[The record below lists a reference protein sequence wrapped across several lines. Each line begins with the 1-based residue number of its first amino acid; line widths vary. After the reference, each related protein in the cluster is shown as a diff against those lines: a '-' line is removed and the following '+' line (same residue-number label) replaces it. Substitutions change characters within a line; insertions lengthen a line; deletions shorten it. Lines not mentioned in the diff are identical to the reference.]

1 MKTILVVANETLG
14 GGKLLAKIQERAAGD
29 DTRVVVC
36 VPRNRPKHGN
46 IIYDDFV
53 FDAAKVRI
61 DLARRF
67 LRERGVTAIGDIGD
81 PDPYTA
87 TMDAVA
93 EHRPQ
98 EIIVSTYPATVSGWL
113 RRDLIERIEDASGL
127 PVEHVVQDIDA
138 EGLPFRVTL
147 VVAARTASGDE
158 LLNALKQKSADDDRE
173 TLFIV
178 TVPQEGGEG
187 AHAARARARMAQL
200 VDRLLA
206 EDLVA
211 AGMIG
216 DPDPYT
222 ATMNALQYFRVDDI
236 VISTLPATR
245 SGWLRAD
252 LIERV
257 RKVSGKPVEHVETA
271 DPAAS
276 NANANAA

>member
-1 MKTILVVANETLG
+1 MKTILVVANETLAG
-14 GGKLLAKIQERAAGD
+14 AKLLEVVKDRAEKGGD
-29 DTRVVVC
+29 GTRVVVC
-36 VPRNRPKHGN
+36 VPRNKPKHGN

-53 FDAAKVRI
+53 FDTAKVRI

-67 LRERGVTAIGDIGD
+67 LRDQGITAIGDIGD

-93 EHRPQ
+93 EHRPD

-113 RRDLIERIEDASGL
+113 RRDLIERIEQASGL
-127 PVEHVVQDIDA
+127 PVTHVVQDLDA
-138 EGLPFRVTL
+138 EGIPFHVTL

-158 LLNALKQKSADDDRE
+158 LLQALKDKAAGNERG
-173 TLFIV
+173 TLYIV

-187 AHAARARARMAQL
+187 QHAATARARMAQV
-200 VDRLLA
+200 VDRLIA
-206 EDLVA
+206 EGLIA

-222 ATMNALQYFRVDDI
+222 ATMNALQFFRVDD
-236 VISTLPATR
+236 VVVSTLPATR
-245 SGWLRAD
+245 SGWMRAD

-257 RKVSGKPVEHVETA
+257 RKASHKSVTHIETSERSA
-271 DPAAS
+271 
-276 NANANAA
+276 ANAA

>member
-1 MKTILVVANETLG
+1 MKTILVVANETLAG
-14 GGKLLAKIQERAAGD
+14 AKLLETVKERAGD
-29 DTRVVVC
+29 KDARVVVC
-36 VPRNRPKHGN
+36 VPRNKPKHGN

-67 LRERGVTAIGDIGD
+67 LRDQGVNAIGDIGD

-93 EHRPQ
+93 EHRPD
-98 EIIVSTYPATVSGWL
+98 EIIISTYPATVSGWL
-113 RRDLIERIEDASGL
+113 RRDLIERVEQASRL
-127 PVEHVVQDIDA
+127 PVTHIEQDIDA
-138 EGLPFRVTL
+138 EGIPFHVTL
-147 VVAARTASGDE
+147 VMAAKTAGGEE
-158 LLNALKQKSADDDRE
+158 LLQRLKQKAEGHERE

-187 AHAARARARMAQL
+187 QHAARARARMAQ
-200 VDRLLA
+200 VIDRLLA
-206 EDLVA
+206 ENLIA
-211 AGMIG
+211 AGMIA

-222 ATMNALQYFRVDDI
+222 ATMNALQFFRVDDI

-257 RKVSGKPVEHVETA
+257 RRATNKPVEHVEATDREA
-271 DPAAS
+271 TSAA
-276 NANANAA
+276 

>member
-1 MKTILVVANETLG
+1 MSTILVVANETLAG
-14 GGKLLAKIQERAAGD
+14 AQLLETVKERASAGGEG
-29 DTRVVVC
+29 TRVVVC
-36 VPRNRPKHGN
+36 VPRNKPKHGN

-67 LRERGVTAIGDIGD
+67 LRDQGINAVGDIGD

-93 EHRPQ
+93 EHHPD
-98 EIIVSTYPATVSGWL
+98 EIIVSTFPATVSGWL
-113 RRDLIERIEDASGL
+113 RRDLIERIEQASGL
-127 PVEHVVQDIDA
+127 PVTHVVQDIDA
-138 EGLPFRVTL
+138 EGIPFHVTL
-147 VVAARTASGDE
+147 VVAAKTASGDV
-158 LLNALKQKSADDDRE
+158 LLDALKAKAGSDPRGS
-173 TLFIV
+173 LFIV
-178 TVPQEGGEG
+178 IVPQEGGEG
-187 AHAARARARMAQL
+187 HHAANARARMAQV
-200 VDRLLA
+200 VDRLISEGLI
-206 EDLVA
+206 A

-222 ATMNALQYFRVDDI
+222 ATMNALQFFRVDDI

-257 RKVSGKPVEHVETA
+257 RKVTNKPVEHIETT
-271 DPAAS
+271 DRAAS
-276 NANANAA
+276 AA

>member
-1 MKTILVVANETLG
+1 MKTILVIANETLG
-14 GGKLLAKIQERAAGD
+14 GAKLLEVIKERAGSD
-29 DTRVVVC
+29 GRVVVC

-67 LRERGVTAIGDIGD
+67 LRDLGINAVGDIGD

-87 TMDAVA
+87 AMDAVA
-93 EHRPQ
+93 EHRPD
-98 EIIVSTYPATVSGWL
+98 EIIVSTYPATISGWL
-113 RRDLIERIEDASGL
+113 RRDLIERIQQASGL
-127 PVEHVVQDIDA
+127 PVTHVVQDIDA
-138 EGLPFRVTL
+138 EGIPFHVTL

-158 LLNALKQKSADDDRE
+158 LLNSLKEKAGDNPRG

-187 AHAARARARMAQL
+187 QHAARARAQMAQV
-200 VDRLLA
+200 VDRIIA
-206 EDLVA
+206 EGLIG

-222 ATMNALQYFRVDDI
+222 ATMNALQFFRVDDI

-245 SGWLRAD
+245 SGWMRAD
-252 LIERV
+252 LIDRV
-257 RKVSGKPVEHVETA
+257 RKASHRPVQHVETSERSA
-271 DPAAS
+271 
-276 NANANAA
+276 ANAA

>member
-1 MKTILVVANETLG
+1 MKTILVIGNETLAGQKLFEAVRDKVEDAG
-14 GGKLLAKIQERAAGD
+14 GDA
-29 DTRVVVC
+29 RVVVC

-127 PVEHVVQDIDA
+127 PVEHGVQNIAA
-138 EGLPFRVTL
+138 EGPPFRVTR

-178 TVPQEGGEG
+178 TV
-187 AHAARARARMAQL
+187 
-200 VDRLLA
+200 
-206 EDLVA
+206 
-211 AGMIG
+211 
-216 DPDPYT
+216 
-222 ATMNALQYFRVDDI
+222 
-236 VISTLPATR
+236 
-245 SGWLRAD
+245 
-252 LIERV
+252 
-257 RKVSGKPVEHVETA
+257 
-271 DPAAS
+271 
-276 NANANAA
+276 

>member
-1 MKTILVVANETLG
+1 MSTILVVANETLAG
-14 GGKLLAKIQERAAGD
+14 AQLLETVKERASAGGEG
-29 DTRVVVC
+29 TRVIVC
-36 VPRNRPKHGN
+36 VPRNKPKHGN

-67 LRERGVTAIGDIGD
+67 LRDQDINAIGDIGD

-93 EHRPQ
+93 EHHPD
-98 EIIVSTYPATVSGWL
+98 EIIVSTFPATVSGWL
-113 RRDLIERIEDASGL
+113 RRDLIERIEQASGL
-127 PVEHVVQDIDA
+127 PVTHVVQDIDA
-138 EGLPFRVTL
+138 EGIPFHVSL
-147 VVAARTASGDE
+147 VVAAKTASGDT
-158 LLNALKQKSADDDRE
+158 LLDSLKAKAGANPRGS
-173 TLFIV
+173 LFIV
-178 TVPQEGGEG
+178 IVPQEGGEG
-187 AHAARARARMAQL
+187 HHAARARARMAQV
-200 VDRLLA
+200 VDRLISEGLI
-206 EDLVA
+206 A

-222 ATMNALQYFRVDDI
+222 ATMNALQLFRVDDI

-257 RKVSGKPVEHVETA
+257 RKVTNKPVEHVETT
-271 DPAAS
+271 DRAAS
-276 NANANAA
+276 AA

>member
-1 MKTILVVANETLG
+1 MKTILVVANETLAG
-14 GGKLLAKIQERAAGD
+14 AKLLETVKERVEGADGD
-29 DTRVVVC
+29 ARVVVC
-36 VPRNRPKHGN
+36 VPRNRPRHGN

-67 LRERGVTAIGDIGD
+67 LRDEGIQAIGDIGD

-93 EHRPQ
+93 EHHPD
-98 EIIVSTYPATVSGWL
+98 EIIISTFPATVSGWL
-113 RRDLIERIEDASGL
+113 RRDIVERIEQASRL
-127 PVEHVVQDIDA
+127 PVTHVIQDIDA
-138 EGLPFRVTL
+138 EGIPFHVTL

-158 LLNALKQKSADDDRE
+158 LLQCLKEKAKGRE
-173 TLFIV
+173 RKTLYIV
-178 TVPQEGGEG
+178 VVPQEGGEG
-187 AHAARARARMAQL
+187 QHAARARARMAQ
-200 VDRLLA
+200 VIDRLIA
-206 EDLVA
+206 EGLIA
-211 AGMIG
+211 AGMIA

-222 ATMNALQYFRVDDI
+222 ATMNALQFFRVDDV

-257 RKVSGKPVEHVETA
+257 RKTTGKPVQHVEATERAAA
-271 DPAAS
+271 DAA
-276 NANANAA
+276 

>member
-1 MKTILVVANETLG
+1 MRTILVVANETLG
-14 GGKLLAKIQERAAGD
+14 GGKLLEEVKRRAGGD
-29 DTRVVVC
+29 ADARVVVC
-36 VPRNRPKHGN
+36 VPRNKPKHGN

-67 LRERGVTAIGDIGD
+67 LRDQGITAIGDIGD
-81 PDPYTA
+81 PDPYSA

-93 EHRPQ
+93 EHRPD
-98 EIIVSTYPATVSGWL
+98 EIIVSTYPATISGWL
-113 RRDLIERIEDASGL
+113 RRDLIERIEQASNL
-127 PVEHVVQDIDA
+127 PVIHVVQDIDA
-138 EGLPFRVTL
+138 EGIPFHVTL
-147 VVAARTASGDE
+147 VVAARTASADE
-158 LLNALKQKSADDDRE
+158 LLNGLKEKAGEDKRG

-187 AHAARARARMAQL
+187 VHAARARARMAQL
-200 VDRLLA
+200 VDRIIA
-206 EDLVA
+206 ENLIA
-211 AGMIG
+211 AGMTA

-222 ATMNALQYFRVDDI
+222 ATMNALQFFRVDDI

-257 RKVSGKPVEHVETA
+257 RRATNIPVEHVE
-271 DPAAS
+271 AS
-276 NANANAA
+276 SPVEA